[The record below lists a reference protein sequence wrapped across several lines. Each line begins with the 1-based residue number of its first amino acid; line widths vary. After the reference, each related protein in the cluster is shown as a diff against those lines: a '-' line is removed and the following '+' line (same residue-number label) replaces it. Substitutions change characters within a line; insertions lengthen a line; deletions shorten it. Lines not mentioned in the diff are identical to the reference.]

1 MCGITGIISD
11 DAVLGSLSSLTA
23 MTDAIQHRG
32 PDDSGYYKT
41 TDERGRFVGMGHRR
55 LSIIDVDSGKQPI
68 SNEDETVFLV
78 FNGEIYNFQ
87 ELRSTLVEKGHV
99 FKTLSDSEVIVH
111 AYEEYGE
118 QCVSHFRGMF
128 AFAIWND
135 VKKTLYLARDR
146 FGKKPLFYSIRNDS
160 LLFASE
166 IKSLNAVLDLRD
178 EINTSVIPDYLAYRY
193 VPGPD
198 TLYNDIYKLSPGA
211 YATYC
216 NGVLQEHSYYLP
228 PDRNRYHR
236 STNATDD
243 EAVEKFLGILRESV
257 KLRMISDVPFGAFL
271 SGGIDSTA
279 IVALMSEISSYPVK
293 TFSVGFDESNYSEL
307 KYAETV
313 AKHFGT
319 DHHELTVT
327 HEELIEHLPA
337 LIRFRDAPVSEPSD
351 IPIYLLALEA
361 GKSVKM
367 VLTGEGSDEILGGYP
382 KHVFERY
389 AKYYQLVPKAV
400 RHLLIEPMVK
410 VLPYKFRRAKTAL
423 CTLGIEDPTERLPR
437 WFGALSSSDSERL
450 FAAEYDHK
458 VRSNKPSPFLVD
470 KEASAL
476 RKILYFDQTSWLPDN
491 LLERGD
497 RMTMAASIEARMPF
511 MDHHMAGYVSTLPDR
526 FRVRR
531 RTTKWIL
538 REAMKGLVP
547 DEILNRPKVGFRLP
561 VNEWFRGPMKD
572 YLYDNLI
579 GVSSISKDFYKQDFL
594 EKLLREHA
602 NGRQNNE
609 KVLWTLLN
617 LELWLKG
624 NQAQVTA

>member
-1 MCGITGIISD
+1 MCGITGIISN

-23 MTDAIQHRG
+23 MTDAIRHRG
-32 PDDSGYYKT
+32 PDDYGYYEA
-41 TDERGRFVGMGHRR
+41 TDAQGRFVGMGHRR

-87 ELRSTLVEKGHV
+87 ELRATLVDKGHV

-118 QCVSHFRGMF
+118 QCVSYFRGMF
-128 AFAIWND
+128 AFAIWDD

-146 FGKKPLFYSIRNDS
+146 FGKKPLFYTIRNDS
-160 LLFASE
+160 LLFTSE
-166 IKSLNAVLDLRD
+166 IKSFNAVLDLRD

-198 TLYNDIYKLSPGA
+198 TLYKGIYKLSPGS

-216 NGVLQEHSYYLP
+216 NGVLQEHTYYLP
-228 PDRNRYHR
+228 PDRNRCG
-236 STNATDD
+236 SNATDD

-410 VLPYKFRRAKTAL
+410 ALPYKFRRAKTAL

-437 WFGALSSSDSERL
+437 WFGALSSSDTERL
-450 FAAEYDHK
+450 LATEYGRMAA
-458 VRSNKPSPFLVD
+458 RNKPSPFLVD

-511 MDHHMAGYVSTLPDR
+511 MDHHLAEYVSTLPDR
-526 FRVRR
+526 FRVRG

-547 DEILNRPKVGFRLP
+547 DEILSRPKVGFRLP

-572 YLYDNLI
+572 YLYDNLT
-579 GVSSISKDFYKQDFL
+579 GVNSISKDFYKKDYL
-594 EKLLREHA
+594 EKILKEHVS
-602 NGRQNNE
+602 GRQNNE
-609 KVLWTLLN
+609 KLLWTLLN

-624 NQAQVTA
+624 SQV

>member
-1 MCGITGIISD
+1 MCGITGIISND
-11 DAVLGSLSSLTA
+11 IVLGSLSSLHA

-32 PDDSGYYKT
+32 PDDCGYYET
-41 TDERGRFVGMGHRR
+41 TDEQGRFVGMGHRR

-87 ELRSTLVEKGHV
+87 ELRATLVDKGHV

-128 AFAIWND
+128 AFAIWDD

-146 FGKKPLFYSIRNDS
+146 FGKKPLFYTIRNDS
-160 LLFASE
+160 LLFSSE
-166 IKSLNAVLDLRD
+166 IKSFNAVLDLHD

-198 TLYNDIYKLSPGA
+198 TLYKGIYKLSPGS

-216 NGVLQEHSYYLP
+216 NGVLQEHTYYLP
-228 PDRNRYHR
+228 PDRNRCG
-236 STNATDD
+236 SNATDD

-313 AKHFGT
+313 AKYFGT

-410 VLPYKFRRAKTAL
+410 ALPYKFRRAKTAL

-437 WFGALSSSDSERL
+437 WFGALSSSDTERL
-450 FAAEYDHK
+450 LATGYGRMAA
-458 VRSNKPSPFLVD
+458 SNKPSPFLVD

-511 MDHHMAGYVSTLPDR
+511 MDHHLAEYASTLPDR
-526 FRVRR
+526 FRVRG

-538 REAMKGLVP
+538 RAAMKGLVP
-547 DEILNRPKVGFRLP
+547 DEILCRPKVGFRLP

-572 YLYDNLI
+572 YLYENLM
-579 GVSSISKDFYKQDFL
+579 GADSISKGFYKKAFL
-594 EKLLREHA
+594 KKVLDEHIA
-602 NGRQNNE
+602 GRQNNE
-609 KVLWTLLN
+609 KILWTLLN
-617 LELWLKG
+617 LELWLKES
-624 NQAQVTA
+624 QR